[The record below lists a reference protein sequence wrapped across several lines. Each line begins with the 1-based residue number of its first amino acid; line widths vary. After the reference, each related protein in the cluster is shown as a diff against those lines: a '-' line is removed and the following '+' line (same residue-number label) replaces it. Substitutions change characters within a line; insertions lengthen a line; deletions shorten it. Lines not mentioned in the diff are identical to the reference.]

1 MTATPAVPNS
11 LLDVILPGA
20 TVEDFAEIMENVMKN
35 GKTIGELKGFNKKE
49 MEAVYNVAYSTY
61 NSGDYAKAHQIFQF
75 LCQFYHIEKKYWMG
89 LGSCRQ
95 MLKRYVDAIDAYSY
109 AMLLDVNDPRPPL
122 QAADCHIALGDKTK
136 AISALTAAIEW
147 SSDQPK
153 YQTVKQRAQALLQ
166 ILEQHGDG
174 MDSGAT
180 EEKRP

>member
-11 LLDVILPGA
+11 LLDAILPGA

-35 GKTIGELKGFNKKE
+35 GKTLGELKGMTKDE
-49 MEAVYNVAYSTY
+49 MEAVYNVAYNTY
-61 NSGDYAKAHQIFQF
+61 NSGNYQKAHQIFQF

-95 MLKRYVDAIDAYSY
+95 MLKKYVDAIDAYSY

-122 QAADCHIALGDKTK
+122 QAADCHIALGNKDK

-147 SSDQPK
+147 SGSQSK
-153 YQTVKQRAQALLQ
+153 YAPVKQRAQALLEV
-166 ILEQHGDG
+166 LEKHHAADNDDKGGD
-174 MDSGAT
+174 DV
-180 EEKRP
+180 